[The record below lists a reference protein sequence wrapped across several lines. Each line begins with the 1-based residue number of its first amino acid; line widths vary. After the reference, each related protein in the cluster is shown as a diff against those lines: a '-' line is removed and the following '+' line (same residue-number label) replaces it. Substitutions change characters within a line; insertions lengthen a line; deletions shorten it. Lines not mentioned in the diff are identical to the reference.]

1 MFDFDKPLID
11 EVNRVVADN
20 KYDINDMR
28 QGPRILGEHNRGT
41 YNKDNHYYPKSNHIL
56 EELASKVYY
65 NPKET
70 AIIAGIIAGVYTY
83 SHYLSPEARMIRKIT
98 KQIKKEKENE
108 FKS

>member
-70 AIIAGIIAGVYTY
+70 AIIAGIIAGVIAGVYTY

-98 KQIKKEKENE
+98 KQIKKGEIK
-108 FKS
+108 